1 MQCSCQLP
9 RCLTFFNW
17 ELELRLTKLITPI
30 SCKVFRGFNEG
41 EIAFA
46 PTYKYDLFSE
56 DYDTSEKMRIPAW
69 TDRVLWRRRKPRYKS
84 TTLVRKNM
92 VAQYNQRPQ
101 GNKQL
106 LLEEEAEDEDYAES
120 DDDNDDCKEVNE
132 KDANKAEGRKCQAP
146 FGL

>member
-1 MQCSCQLP
+1 M
-9 RCLTFFNW
+9 
-17 ELELRLTKLITPI
+17 
-30 SCKVFRGFNEG
+30 FRGYNEG

-69 TDRVLWRRRKPRYKS
+69 TDRILWRRRKPRYKS

-106 LLEEEAEDEDYAES
+106 LLEEEAEDDDYVES

-132 KDANKAEGRKCQAP
+132 KDAKKAEGRKC
-146 FGL
+146 